1 MRLTYAFCTYNRA
14 ARLDRL
20 VAAIRAQDCPIPF
33 EILAVNN
40 NSQDDTLAVLDKLA
54 HLPGAPLRIVT
65 ETQQGI
71 VPARNRAIAEAE
83 ESDILVFIDDDE
95 LPLPGTL
102 DAACDAIFNEGA
114 QCAGGRVKVD
124 FSEHERPSWLS
135 DELLGFLAEV
145 NHGEESFWIKDA
157 GTPIWTANIAYD
169 MRIFR
174 ADSSLR
180 FDARYNRV
188 GADVGGGEDAMMF
201 RALLSHGARI
211 RYRPDM
217 AVLHGVEP
225 WRLQR
230 KYFLR
235 LHYRAGLR
243 HGQFQLPAYARTVAG
258 VPPFLFRQFVGHALK
273 AAGMQLCVRPGT
285 LRQAMNAAHALGS
298 MQGYRRR
305 GLASKS

>member
-1 MRLTYAFCTYNRA
+1 MKLTYAFCTYNRCE
-14 ARLDRL
+14 RLERL
-20 VAAIRAQDCPIPF
+20 VAAMRAQTCPIPF

-40 NSQDDTLAVLDKLA
+40 NSSDDTLAVLAKLA
-54 HLPGAPLRIVT
+54 AAPGVSLRYVT

-71 VPARNRAIAEAE
+71 VPARNRAVEEAHD
-83 ESDILVFIDDDE
+83 SDILVFIDDDE

-114 QCAGGRVKVD
+114 QCVGGKVKVD
-124 FSEHERPSWLS
+124 FAEHHRPNWLS

-145 NHGEESFWIKDA
+145 NHGDESFWIREST
-157 GTPIWTANIAYD
+157 TPIWTANIAYD
-169 MRIFR
+169 MRLFR
-174 ADSSLR
+174 ENPDLR

-201 RALLSHGARI
+201 RALLSRGARI

-230 KYFLR
+230 KYFLH

-243 HGQFQLPAYARTVAG
+243 HGQFQLPAYERTTAG
-258 VPPFLFRQFVGHALK
+258 VPPFLIRQFAGHALK
-273 AAGMQLCVRPGT
+273 AAGMQILGRPGA
-285 LRQAMNAAHALGS
+285 LRQAMNATHALGCLL
-298 MQGYRRR
+298 GYRRR
-305 GLASKS
+305 TAASRS

>member
-14 ARLDRL
+14 ARLERL
-20 VAAIRAQDCPIPF
+20 VAAMRAQDCPIPF

-40 NSQDDTLAVLDKLA
+40 NSQDDTLPVLAELA
-54 HLPGAPLRIVT
+54 RRPGSPLRVVT

-71 VPARNRAIAEAE
+71 VPARNRAIAEAIT
-83 ESDILVFIDDDE
+83 SDILVFIDDDE

-102 DAACDAIFNEGA
+102 NGACDAILNEGA
-114 QCAGGRVKVD
+114 QCAGGKVKVD
-124 FSEHERPSWLS
+124 FSEHARPSWLE

-145 NHGEESFWIKDA
+145 NHGDAAFWIKDV
-157 GTPIWTANIAYD
+157 GTPIWTANVAYD
-169 MRIFR
+169 MNVFR
-174 ADSSLR
+174 EDKALR

-201 RALLSHGARI
+201 RALLSRGARI

-217 AVLHGVEP
+217 AVLHGVES

-230 KYFLR
+230 DYFLR

-243 HGQFQLPAYARTVAG
+243 YGQFQLPAYTRAVFG
-258 VPPFLFRQFVGHALK
+258 VPPFLIRQFISQAFKTVW
-273 AAGMQLCVRPGT
+273 MQMFARRGT

-298 MQGYRRR
+298 LQGYRRR
-305 GLASKS
+305 AVSSQA